1 MKEHFKE
8 TAALIG
14 DPVRATVLWTLLD
27 GKSFT
32 ATELAITADTTPSN
46 ISMHLSKMVNA
57 GLLKA
62 ENHGRHRYYSFA
74 RKDIA
79 YAVEALTTLIPPSSA
94 KIKKESADILPV
106 QQCRTC
112 YDHLAGKTGVAITDA
127 LIKQKIIV
135 LNKNEFKLTTKGKN
149 WFDKLHIDTDELLQ
163 QRRSFLRP
171 CLDWS
176 ERRYHIAGSLAAALL
191 DKMLQQDWVR
201 KTKNSRAVIVTA
213 KGQKNLYDQLKLVV

>member
-32 ATELAITADTTPSN
+32 ATELAITADTTAPN
-46 ISMHLSKMVNA
+46 ISMHLSKLVNA

-62 ENHGRHRYYSFA
+62 ENHGRHRYYSFL
-74 RKDIA
+74 RKEIA
-79 YAVEALTTLIPPSSA
+79 YAVEALTTLIPASSK
-94 KIKKESADILPV
+94 KIKTTSEDILPV
-106 QQCRTC
+106 QHCRTC

-127 LIKQKIIV
+127 FIKQKIIV
-135 LNKNEFKLTTKGKN
+135 LNKNEFKLTAKGKN
-149 WFDKLHIDTDELLQ
+149 WFHKLHVDTDELLQ

-191 DKMLQQDWVR
+191 DKMLQQDWIR

-213 KGQKNLYDQLKLVV
+213 KGQKNLYEQLKLVV